1 MRKQKKL
8 NISTVNLFGIEDELQ
23 KKIYESFCSTTP
35 MARDLTTLSAIA
47 SKVAKEHYIKVRIMS
62 I

>member
-1 MRKQKKL
+1 MKKQK
-8 NISTVNLFGIEDELQ
+8 NIATSTASLFGIEDDLQ
-23 KKIYESFCSTTP
+23 KKIYKEFCSTTP